1 MGFHLKECPDDAY
14 NLWTPF
20 PMELIDD
27 YTEKPEAIEA
37 FKHHVGI
44 LCNHEEKIVD
54 YVINWIAYMI
64 QYPELKS
71 TMLVFVSKQ
80 GAGKNL
86 FLSFIQKMIGN
97 KKLFPTTTPSRDV
110 WGNFNGQMV
119 DAFLVNLNEIS
130 ATELKNAS
138 GQIKALITDPILTI
152 NEKGVKPFK
161 IRSHHHFIAFTN
173 SEEAI
178 KPTKDDRRT
187 CLIRSSDKLIKTDKT
202 PDEIEE
208 IDTYIA
214 KTVDI
219 LNDTDCIKTIYE

>member
-1 MGFHLKECPDDAY
+1 VTEKDIELTFYRKSKLFERNHCKIIREGLFIHEENHEITIINEPNIRTNYKHICCGLNLKGKPNNFNDKWLVNNNEIRNKTTMGFHLKECPDDAY

-44 LCNHEEKIVD
+44 LCNHEEKIID

-86 FLSFIQKMIGN
+86 FLTFIEKMIGN
-97 KKLFPTTTPSRDV
+97 NKKILTTTPSRDF
-110 WGNFNGQMV
+110 W
-119 DAFLVNLNEIS
+119 
-130 ATELKNAS
+130 
-138 GQIKALITDPILTI
+138 
-152 NEKGVKPFK
+152 
-161 IRSHHHFIAFTN
+161 
-173 SEEAI
+173 
-178 KPTKDDRRT
+178 
-187 CLIRSSDKLIKTDKT
+187 
-202 PDEIEE
+202 
-208 IDTYIA
+208 
-214 KTVDI
+214 
-219 LNDTDCIKTIYE
+219 